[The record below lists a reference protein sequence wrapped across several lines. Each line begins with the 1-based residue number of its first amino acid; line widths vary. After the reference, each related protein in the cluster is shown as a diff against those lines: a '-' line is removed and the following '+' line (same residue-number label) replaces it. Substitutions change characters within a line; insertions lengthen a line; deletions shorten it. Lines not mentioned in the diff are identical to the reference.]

1 MFRNIRL
8 TEYRGCCG
16 DGQERN
22 QYAEK
27 ECKGF
32 EEGVSGTYAET
43 GRKTESVCEMIKVV
57 KTVTDMKRAIKS
69 GVCYISGPISGVMN
83 YKENFA
89 EAENILF
96 AAGMIAINPAY
107 MPEGLPYDD
116 YFPTCYAQIGISNAL
131 CFLPDYAKSS
141 GAAREAKRAQWN
153 KKEYWMFTLEQV
165 FFYRDYLEQS
175 TVAERVPESEK
186 EAQLKHVKYAEEGI
200 GIAGELLA
208 DWIRKVNPP
217 KTGIQLQND
226 KVKQVLRSY
235 QDCMLQI
242 DAACDEIE
250 KLDARRKRITVQYRE
265 VHGGGGSDYTEA
277 VIENIQKLERGIV
290 AKTKKLEAERQKVQ
304 FWIDSLEDY
313 RERQVLGLC
322 YINGMRFEKIA
333 EKLNYDTVH
342 VRRLHSW
349 GINKLRELFV
359 KNNAEK

>member
-1 MFRNIRL
+1 MIR
-8 TEYRGCCG
+8 
-16 DGQERN
+16 
-22 QYAEK
+22 
-27 ECKGF
+27 
-32 EEGVSGTYAET
+32 
-43 GRKTESVCEMIKVV
+43 VV
-57 KTVTDMKRAIKS
+57 KTVADMKQAIKS
-69 GVCYISGPISGVMN
+69 GVCYISGPISGVVN
-83 YKENFA
+83 YKVNFA
-89 EAENILF
+89 EAERILMH
-96 AAGMIAINPAY
+96 AGMIAINPAY

-131 CFLPDYAKSS
+131 CFLPDYAKST

-153 KKEYWMFTLEQV
+153 KKEYWMFTLEQYY
-165 FFYRDYLEQS
+165 FFEECNSIRKTVPMVNKSDKQARKYLADRIN
-175 TVAERVPESEK
+175 TVRN
-186 EAQLKHVKYAEEGI
+186 GI
-200 GIAGELLA
+200 RLSGSLLA
-208 DWIRKVNPP
+208 EWIRKVNPP

-235 QDCMLQI
+235 QDCLLQI

-250 KLDARRKRITVQYRE
+250 KLDVRRKRITIQYRE

-277 VIENIQKLERGIV
+277 VIENIQKLERGI
-290 AKTKKLEAERQKVQ
+290 AARTKKLEAERQKVQ

-333 EKLNYDTVH
+333 EKLNYDSVH

-359 KNNAEK
+359 ENNAEK

>member
-1 MFRNIRL
+1 MIR
-8 TEYRGCCG
+8 
-16 DGQERN
+16 
-22 QYAEK
+22 
-27 ECKGF
+27 
-32 EEGVSGTYAET
+32 
-43 GRKTESVCEMIKVV
+43 VV
-57 KTVTDMKRAIKS
+57 KTVADMKQAIKS
-69 GVCYISGPISGVMN
+69 GVCYISGPISKVVN

-89 EAENILF
+89 RAENVLMR
-96 AAGMIAINPAY
+96 AGMIAINPAY

-131 CFLPDYAKSS
+131 CFLPDYAKST

-153 KKEYWMFTLEQV
+153 KKEYWMFTLEQF
-165 FFYRDYLEQS
+165 FFYRDYIEQS
-175 TVAERVPESEK
+175 ALTALVTESEK
-186 EAQLKHVKYAEEGI
+186 EATLKFVERAETSI
-200 GIAGELLA
+200 GIAGDLL
-208 DWIRKVNPP
+208 DEWIREVNPP

-235 QDCMLQI
+235 QDCLLQI

-250 KLDARRKRITVQYRE
+250 KLDVRRKRITIQYRE

-290 AKTKKLEAERQKVQ
+290 ARTKKLEAERKKVQ

-322 YINGMRFEKIA
+322 YLNGMRFEGIA
-333 EKLNYDTVH
+333 EKLNYDPVH

-359 KNNAEK
+359 ANNAEK

>member
-1 MFRNIRL
+1 MIR
-8 TEYRGCCG
+8 
-16 DGQERN
+16 
-22 QYAEK
+22 
-27 ECKGF
+27 
-32 EEGVSGTYAET
+32 
-43 GRKTESVCEMIKVV
+43 VV
-57 KTVTDMKRAIKS
+57 KTVADMKQAIQS
-69 GVCYISGPISGVMN
+69 GVCYISGPISCVMN

-89 EAENILF
+89 EAENILMH
-96 AAGMIAINPAY
+96 AGMIAINPAY

-116 YFPTCYAQIGISNAL
+116 YFPTCYAQIGISDAL
-131 CFLPDYAKSS
+131 CFLPDYAKST

-153 KKEYWMFTLEQV
+153 KKEYWMFTLEQYY
-165 FFYRDYLEQS
+165 FFEECNNLRKTVPMVNKADKQARKYLAGRIR
-175 TVAERVPESEK
+175 TAR
-186 EAQLKHVKYAEEGI
+186 EGI
-200 GIAGELLA
+200 RLSGSLLA
-208 DWIRKVNPP
+208 EWIRKVNPP

-235 QDCMLQI
+235 QDCLLQI

-250 KLDARRKRITVQYRE
+250 KLDVRRKRITVQYRE

-290 AKTKKLEAERQKVQ
+290 ARTKKLEAERQKVQ

-322 YINGMRFEKIA
+322 YINGMKFEAIA
-333 EKLNYDTVH
+333 EKLNYDPVH

-359 KNNAEK
+359 ENNAEK